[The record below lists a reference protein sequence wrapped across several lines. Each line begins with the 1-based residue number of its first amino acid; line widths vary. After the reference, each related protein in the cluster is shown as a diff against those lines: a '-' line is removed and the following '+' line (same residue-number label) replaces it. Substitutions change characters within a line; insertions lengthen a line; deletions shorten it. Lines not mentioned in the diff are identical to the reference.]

1 MENDFFLTFSSL
13 EANFKDY
20 FSGTYFLP
28 SEIILDNG
36 YEIALDAFYSSYMFP
51 DTPFIT
57 INCDLFPKSYINN
70 QTTNSCHILYNKNIN
85 EQIFKNH
92 YFKLQ
97 KTVIDS
103 INISIQNLKFQNI
116 PFDIKELCV
125 FKFHFRKQ

>member
-13 EANFKDY
+13 EANFKEN
-20 FSGTYFLP
+20 FSGIYFLP

-36 YEIALDAFYSSYMFP
+36 YEIALDAFYSSYTFP
-51 DTPFIT
+51 NTPFIT

-70 QTTNSCHILYNKNIN
+70 QATNSCQIIYNQNIN

-116 PFDIKELCV
+116 TFDTKELCV
-125 FKFHFRKQ
+125 FKFHFRKR